1 MRLTH
6 ASTAALAIGYA
17 AFLSGGG
24 ALAAA
29 NPFDGNWSVQVV
41 TEKGEC
47 DRAYRYPIVVE
58 NGRAR
63 YGGPESFDVSGS
75 ISPKGAVRVSISR
88 GQDRADASGSAEGK
102 WGSGSWKTSGSRAC
116 SGTWNAEKRS

>member
-17 AFLSGGG
+17 AFLPGGG
-24 ALAAA
+24 ALAAS

-47 DRAYRYPIVVE
+47 DRAYRYPVVVE

-63 YGGPESFDVSGS
+63 YGGPESFNVSGS

-116 SGTWNAEKRS
+116 SGSWNAEKRS